1 MSSVVTRFAPSPTG
15 FLHIGGARTALFAW
29 LFARHHEGKMLL
41 RIEDTDRERSTEPAI
56 QAILDGLSWLELHW
70 DGEVVYQSTRTA
82 RHQEVAY
89 ELLEKGKAYRC
100 YATPEELAVMREE
113 ARAAGLPVRYDGR
126 WRDREPSAEEAK
138 MPYVIRLR
146 MPQGG
151 ETIIEDMV
159 QGRVAWP
166 NEDLDDFILLRSDGT
181 PTYMLAVVVDDH
193 DMGITHII
201 RGTDHLTN
209 AARQKH
215 IYEALGWDVPK
226 MAHIPLIHGADGS
239 KLSKRHGALAVDAYR
254 TMGYL
259 PAAMRNALARLGWSH
274 GDQEVFSTEE
284 LINAFSFTHV
294 GQSAARF
301 DIAKLEN
308 LNGLYIRESAD
319 DVLLQALEELVA
331 LDGGRFGLTAPF
343 SRSLRERLLLALP
356 GLKLR
361 ARTLVELLDH
371 AAYLYT
377 PRPLPLDHEARELLS
392 PQVCDLLKTLL
403 APLEHTTCWTE
414 EYLETVVRKV
424 AVEHGLKLGQLA
436 QPMRAALTGR
446 TKSQG
451 LFEIMVVLGREE
463 SLARLRDQ
471 LNEVLYP

>member
-1 MSSVVTRFAPSPTG
+1 
-15 FLHIGGARTALFAW
+15 
-29 LFARHHEGKMLL
+29 MLL
-41 RIEDTDRERSTEPAI
+41 RIEDTDRERSTESAI
-56 QAILDGLSWLELHW
+56 QAILDGLSWLELNW
-70 DGEVVYQSTRTA
+70 DGDIVYQSSRAA

-89 ELLEKGKAYRC
+89 ELLKAGKAYRC
-100 YATPEELAVMREE
+100 YATSEELAAMREH
-113 ARAAGLPVRYDGR
+113 ARAEGLPVRYDGC
-126 WRDREPSAEEAK
+126 WREREPLAEEAQRPYSIRLK
-138 MPYVIRLR
+138 MPYD
-146 MPQGG
+146 G
-151 ETIIEDMV
+151 ETVVEDQV
-159 QGRVAWP
+159 QGRIAWP
-166 NEDLDDFILLRSDGT
+166 NADLDDFILLRSDGT

-193 DMGITHII
+193 DMGVTHII

-215 IYEALGWDVPK
+215 IYEGLGWPVPT

-239 KLSKRHGALAVDAYR
+239 KLSKRHGALAIDAYR
-254 TMGYL
+254 SMGYL

-274 GDQEVFSTEE
+274 GDQEVFSLQE
-284 LINAFSFTHV
+284 LIDAFSLDHV

-308 LNGLYIRESAD
+308 LNGLYIRESTD
-319 DVLLQALEELVA
+319 DVLIQALEDLVA
-331 LDGGRFGLTAPF
+331 LDGARFGVTALFDPP
-343 SRSLRERLLLALP
+343 LRERLRLALP
-356 GLKLR
+356 GLKMR
-361 ARTLVELLDH
+361 ARTLVELLDQ

-377 PRPLPLDHEARELLS
+377 PRPLPLDNEAQDLLSS
-392 PQVCDLLKTLL
+392 PQVCDLLKILIV
-403 APLEHTTCWTE
+403 PLEHTVSWTE
-414 EYLETVVRKV
+414 EHLETVVRKV
-424 AVEHGLKLGQLA
+424 AADQSIKLGQLA